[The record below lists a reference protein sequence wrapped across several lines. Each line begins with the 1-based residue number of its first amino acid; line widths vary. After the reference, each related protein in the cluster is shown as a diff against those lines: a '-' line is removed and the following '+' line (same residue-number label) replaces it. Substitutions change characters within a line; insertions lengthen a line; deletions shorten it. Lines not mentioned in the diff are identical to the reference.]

1 VNIIPESK
9 RTESKPKLKES
20 SVKSKH
26 PSVSKRQSPKSSRN
40 IVKNSPSPTKKTNI
54 EVDKKYRDIVQNI
67 ELINKKKAEKEQ
79 LEREREKQKQKSKPK
94 ITIKEKIVH
103 PSKRG
108 TSSVEKSQ
116 KISENKQL
124 FDKHFKKYINLKD
137 INAKKSKITTLD
149 ILLSI
154 IEVATHGQYYDVEFS
169 NKSIR
174 FWKKVSEI
182 KMCENIFNSY
192 QPETIRKYWIGL
204 SDKQLDKVIQVVNKI
219 KTFKD
224 DFNVKLKSL
233 IEFITEFLKGKVDS
247 NFEEALIRL
256 YDKEKKIKLF
266 IKKKEN

>member
-1 VNIIPESK
+1 LFQEAQKKLVTRSPKILVSRSPKRGKRSVSKKASPKKEVPGSQRTVKSPQKFQTPHSRQVPQKSSTQKRTVSPKKSEKPSVAKTTRDRFQTPANIIPESK

-137 INAKKSKITTLD
+137 INAKKEQDYYFRHSSIYYRGSNTWT
-149 ILLSI
+149 IL
-154 IEVATHGQYYDVEFS
+154 
-169 NKSIR
+169 
-174 FWKKVSEI
+174 
-182 KMCENIFNSY
+182 
-192 QPETIRKYWIGL
+192 
-204 SDKQLDKVIQVVNKI
+204 
-219 KTFKD
+219 
-224 DFNVKLKSL
+224 
-233 IEFITEFLKGKVDS
+233 
-247 NFEEALIRL
+247 
-256 YDKEKKIKLF
+256 
-266 IKKKEN
+266 